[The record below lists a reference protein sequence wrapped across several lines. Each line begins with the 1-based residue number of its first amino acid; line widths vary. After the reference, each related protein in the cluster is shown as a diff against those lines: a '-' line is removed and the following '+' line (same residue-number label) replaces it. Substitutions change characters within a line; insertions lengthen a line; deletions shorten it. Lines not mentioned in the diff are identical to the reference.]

1 MPTQEKSFLS
11 FPDIKKK
18 NFDHALPCLG
28 HLRKKRKMMH
38 TSEHQAWHVP
48 VGARVFELLP
58 IQGLCDLVIAY
69 AREFMGVSVQTVP
82 NAT

>member
-1 MPTQEKSFLS
+1 
-11 FPDIKKK
+11 
-18 NFDHALPCLG
+18 
-28 HLRKKRKMMH
+28 MMH